1 MPRKLISKV
10 VVHLLVVTGVL
21 LSVPAVCALTID
33 EAVATS
39 LRNNKDL
46 RAAYFEIEKARGR
59 LLQAGLWPNPE
70 LEIAGNTDRPF
81 NNEKEHIY
89 TAEFMQAFPLAG
101 RLRLAKNVAR
111 VDVARALVEIRN
123 RERLLI
129 GEVQRAFIEVL
140 AAGDRI
146 AFRQSQIGSGNELV
160 DLAGKR
166 LAAGQGS
173 SVEANTAQIEI
184 ARLRQEIALVEV
196 DRKTAELLLR
206 QRLGLTPEAS
216 LSVEGTLGGVTQK
229 LAAAPVPAAATTI
242 RPDVQELALA
252 GDRARADAILAR
264 AEAWENLRVG
274 LGFENEAATDDPAG
288 LDRANF
294 VGLRVSIPLP
304 LWNRNQG
311 RVAEQLATASQAD
324 AQIEALKL
332 TIRSEVETA
341 RERARL
347 LNEVLGSYDKQV
359 LPLLQQSIETLRSGY
374 AAGQTNLADVI
385 QNRVQQFSLQASQVE
400 ARRNYALA
408 LVDLQTASAGSRFLR
423 TDYLTSKRTRSKAD
437 MRPHSSKDPSE
448 ERGAPPRFRGGFSK

>member
-10 VVHLLVVTGVL
+10 VAHLLVVMGVL
-21 LSVPAVCALTID
+21 LSVPIASALTID

-70 LEIAGNTDRPF
+70 LEIAGTTDRTF
-81 NNEKEHIY
+81 NNEKEGVFS
-89 TAEFMQAFPLAG
+89 AEFMQAFPLAG
-101 RLRLAKNVAR
+101 RLRRAKNVAR

-140 AAGDRI
+140 ASADRI
-146 AFRQSQIGSGNELV
+146 AFRQNQVGSGQELV
-160 DLAGKR
+160 DLASKR
-166 LAAGQGS
+166 LAAGQAS
-173 SVEANTAQIEI
+173 SVEANTAQIDI
-184 ARLRQEIALVEV
+184 ARLRQEIALIEV
-196 DRKTAELLLR
+196 DRRTAQLLLR
-206 QRLGLTPEAS
+206 QRLGMTPEAA
-216 LSVEGTLGGVTQK
+216 LSVEGTLGEVTQT
-229 LAAAPVPAAATTI
+229 LAAAPVPGGAVTL
-242 RPDVQELALA
+242 RPDVHDLVLA
-252 GDRARADAILAR
+252 GDRARAEATLAR

-274 LGFENEAATDDPAG
+274 LGVERETEANEMGGTDNMG
-288 LDRANF
+288 FL
-294 VGLRVSIPLP
+294 GLRVSVPLP

-311 RVAEQLATASQAD
+311 RVAESLATAEQAG
-324 AQIEALKL
+324 AQVEALKL
-332 TIRSEVETA
+332 TIRSEIATA

-359 LPLLQQSIETLRSGY
+359 LPLLQQSIDTLRSGY

-408 LVDLQTASAGSRFLR
+408 LVDLQTASGGSRFLK
-423 TDYLTSKRTRSKAD
+423 TDYLVRRTKRDRTDSAPSFKKTSK
-437 MRPHSSKDPSE
+437 PSS
-448 ERGAPPRFRGGFSK
+448 R

>member
-1 MPRKLISKV
+1 MPRTFISKV
-10 VVHLLVVTGVL
+10 ARILAVAVAL
-21 LSVPAVCALTID
+21 LSVPIASALTID
-33 EAVATS
+33 EAVATA

-70 LEIAGNTDRPF
+70 LEIAGTTDRTF
-81 NNEKEHIY
+81 NNEREGVLS
-89 TAEFMQAFPLAG
+89 AEFMQGFPLAG

-140 AAGDRI
+140 AAGDRT
-146 AFRQSQIGSGNELV
+146 AFRQNQVGSGQELV
-160 DLAGKR
+160 DLASKR
-166 LAAGQGS
+166 LAAGQAS

-184 ARLRQEIALVEV
+184 ARLRQEIALIEV
-196 DRKTAELLLR
+196 DRKTALFLLR
-206 QRLGLTPEAS
+206 QRLGTAPDAPIA
-216 LSVEGTLGGVTQK
+216 VEGTLGEVTQT
-229 LAAAPVPAAATTI
+229 LAAAPVPAGAVTL
-242 RPDVQELALA
+242 RPDVHDLALA
-252 GDRARADAILAR
+252 GDRARAEATLAR

-274 LGFENEAATDDPAG
+274 LGIERETEADDMG
-288 LDRANF
+288 GTEEMGFL
-294 VGLRVSIPLP
+294 GLRVSVPLP

-332 TIRSEVETA
+332 TIRSEIATA

-347 LNEVLGSYDKQV
+347 LNEVLGTYDKQV
-359 LPLLQQSIETLRSGY
+359 LPLLQQSIETLRSGS

-408 LVDLQTASAGSRFLR
+408 LVDLQTASGGSRLLK
-423 TDYLTSKRTRSKAD
+423 TDYLVRRSKRDRADAIPSFKKTSK
-437 MRPHSSKDPSE
+437 PL
-448 ERGAPPRFRGGFSK
+448 FR

>member
-1 MPRKLISKV
+1 MSQKLISKV
-10 VVHLLVVTGVL
+10 VAHFLIVTVAL
-21 LSVPAVCALTID
+21 LSVPVASALTID

-70 LEIAGNTDRPF
+70 LEIAGTTDRTF
-81 NNEKEHIY
+81 NNEKEGVLS
-89 TAEFMQAFPLAG
+89 AEFMQGFPLAG

-146 AFRQSQIGSGNELV
+146 AFRQNQVGSGQELV
-160 DLAGKR
+160 DLASKR
-166 LAAGQGS
+166 LAAGQAS

-184 ARLRQEIALVEV
+184 ARLRQEIALIEV
-196 DRKTAELLLR
+196 DRKTAQLLLR
-206 QRLGLTPEAS
+206 QRLGLAPEAPI
-216 LSVEGTLGGVTQK
+216 SVEGTLGEVTQK
-229 LAAAPVPAAATTI
+229 LAAAPVPAGAVTL
-242 RPDVQELALA
+242 RPDVHDLVLA
-252 GDRARADAILAR
+252 GDRARAETTLAR

-274 LGFENEAATDDPAG
+274 LGAERETEANETGGTDKMG
-288 LDRANF
+288 F
-294 VGLRVSIPLP
+294 VGLRVSVPLP

-311 RVAEQLATASQAD
+311 RVAESLATAAQTD

-332 TIRSEVETA
+332 TIRSEIATA

-359 LPLLQQSIETLRSGY
+359 LPLLQQSIDTLRSGY

-408 LVDLQTASAGSRFLR
+408 LVDLQTASGGSRFLK
-423 TDYLTSKRTRSKAD
+423 TDYLIRRTQRDRTDLAPSFKKASK
-437 MRPHSSKDPSE
+437 PL
-448 ERGAPPRFRGGFSK
+448 FR

>member
-1 MPRKLISKV
+1 MKTKNISTIV
-10 VVHLLVVTGVL
+10 AALAAMFLVICLTLPPSARALTMDQAVTG
-21 LSVPAVCALTID
+21 AL
-33 EAVATS
+33 
-39 LRNNKDL
+39 NNNLDL
-46 RAAYFEIEKARGR
+46 RAAYYEVDKARGR

-70 LEIAGNTDRPF
+70 LEIAGNSDRFF
-81 NNEKEHIY
+81 NDEKEHVY
-89 TAEFMQAFPLAG
+89 SAEFMQAFPLAG

-146 AFRQSQIGSGNELV
+146 AFRQNQVGSGQELV
-160 DLAGKR
+160 DLASKR
-166 LAAGQGS
+166 LAAGQAS

-184 ARLRQEIALVEV
+184 ARLRQEIALIEV
-196 DRKTAELLLR
+196 DRKTALLLLR
-206 QRLGLTPEAS
+206 QRLGMTPEAA
-216 LSVEGTLGGVTQK
+216 LSVEGTLGGVTQT
-229 LAAAPVPAAATTI
+229 LAAAPVPAAATTL
-242 RPDVQELALA
+242 RPDVQDLVLA

-274 LGFENEAATDDPAG
+274 VGFENEASTDDPAG
-288 LDRANF
+288 LERMNF
-294 VGLRVSIPLP
+294 IGLRVSIPLP

-341 RERARL
+341 RARARL

-359 LPLLQQSIETLRSGY
+359 LPLLQQSIDTLRSGY

-408 LVDLQTASAGSRFLR
+408 LVDLQTASAGSRFLK
-423 TDYLTSKRTRSKAD
+423 TDYLVRRTKRGRVSA
-437 MRPHSSKDPSE
+437 PSFKE
-448 ERGAPPRFRGGFSK
+448 NAKPSFR